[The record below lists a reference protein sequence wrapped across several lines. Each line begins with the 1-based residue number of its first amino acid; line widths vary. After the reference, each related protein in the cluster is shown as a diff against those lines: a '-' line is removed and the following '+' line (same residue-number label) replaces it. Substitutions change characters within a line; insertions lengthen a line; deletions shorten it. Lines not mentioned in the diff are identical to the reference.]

1 MLTSRFI
8 TISGSR
14 LSESLSSEN
23 NKSFM
28 VKMFE
33 YVVTLKQEKLEISII
48 SDPQFRQ
55 LFGEVQRLGIVDDS
69 KSAKKIKELTST
81 LLNGLLDKTIKMK
94 DLKSSF
100 KMD

>member
-28 VKMFE
+28 VE
-33 YVVTLKQEKLEISII
+33 YIVTLKQEKLEISII